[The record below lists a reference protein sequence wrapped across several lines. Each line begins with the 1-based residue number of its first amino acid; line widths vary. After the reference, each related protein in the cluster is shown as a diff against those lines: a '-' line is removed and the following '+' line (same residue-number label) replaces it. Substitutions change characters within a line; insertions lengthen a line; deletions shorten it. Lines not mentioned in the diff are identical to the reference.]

1 MAGLK
6 TCSVCRV
13 EKPASEFYKRAAR
26 PSGDSRCKRCR
37 DLTGKKNRE
46 MASAPSAVRKTDS
59 SLGKQ
64 NSPSTTTTRQG
75 PSGDS
80 SASLGLASLSDH
92 RAPSWDNPAVR
103 NHNQHDTRINFGMPV
118 GQCLTGSLNPTMMLQ
133 IHKREAEP
141 MPRAKMHEVPKE
153 PVTFNIHPDVT
164 RWLEV
169 QAAMNN
175 ISRSQQA
182 ENVLRFAIK
191 LQNRHLHGEAA

>member
-1 MAGLK
+1 
-6 TCSVCRV
+6 
-13 EKPASEFYKRAAR
+13 
-26 PSGDSRCKRCR
+26 
-37 DLTGKKNRE
+37 
-46 MASAPSAVRKTDS
+46 
-59 SLGKQ
+59 
-64 NSPSTTTTRQG
+64 
-75 PSGDS
+75 
-80 SASLGLASLSDH
+80 
-92 RAPSWDNPAVR
+92 
-103 NHNQHDTRINFGMPV
+103 
-118 GQCLTGSLNPTMMLQ
+118 MMLQ